1 MTITLIILSL
11 TVGMFIWGRVR
22 SDIVAWLLWQSCL
35 FWAFSLQE
43 RLWPVSH
50 RP

>member
-22 SDIVAWLLWQSCL
+22 SDIVALAALAVLLVL
-35 FWAFSLQE
+35 GILTPGA
-43 RLWPVSH
+43 
-50 RP
+50 